1 MGKNLADVEYKMRMT
16 QDLKDKIVESAKEH
30 NRSMNADIVARLEKS
45 FESEINATETF
56 EFEAMKRIHKK
67 QADELKALG
76 EYLQD
81 ARETRMLLIEFMNRN
96 FDDLP
101 INLQSN
107 FAKLVLEAAKSGES
121 APFDKKLEL
130 MLKNILQ
137 DTIDRLEKYSEFG
150 TW

>member
-45 FESEINATETF
+45 FEPEINATETF
-56 EFEAMKRIHKK
+56 EFEAMKRIHK
-67 QADELKALG
+67 QQIEELKALG
-76 EYLQD
+76 DHLKD
-81 ARETRMLLIEFMNRN
+81 VRETRMLLIEFMNSN
-96 FDDLP
+96 FDNLP
-101 INLQSN
+101 IGLQSN

-121 APFDKKLEL
+121 APFDKNIEL

-137 DTIDRLEKYSEFG
+137 DTIERLKKYSEYG

>member
-1 MGKNLADVEYKMRMT
+1 MSKHLGVEYKVRMS
-16 QDLKDKIVESAKEH
+16 QELKDKISESAKEL
-30 NRSMNADIVARLEKS
+30 NRSMNSDIVARLEKS
-45 FESEINATETF
+45 FEPEINATETF
-56 EFEAMKRIHKK
+56 EFESMKRIHKK
-67 QADELKALG
+67 QAEELKALG

-96 FDDLP
+96 FKDLP
-101 INLQSN
+101 TGLQSN

-121 APFDKKLEL
+121 APFDKSLEL

>member
-1 MGKNLADVEYKMRMT
+1 MGKHLGVAYNLRLPQE
-16 QDLKDKIVESAKEH
+16 LKDKIAESAKEL

-45 FESEINATETF
+45 FELEISVSESF
-56 EFEAMKRIHKK
+56 EFESMKRIHKK
-67 QADELKALG
+67 QAEELKALG

-101 INLQSN
+101 IGLQSN
-107 FAKLVLEAAKSGES
+107 FAKLVLEVAKSDKS
-121 APFDKKLEL
+121 APFDKRLEL
-130 MLKNILQ
+130 MLKHILQ
-137 DTIDRLEKYSEFG
+137 DTIDRLEKYNEYG

>member
-1 MGKNLADVEYKMRMT
+1 MGKHLGVAYNLRLPQE
-16 QDLKDKIVESAKEH
+16 LKDKIAASAKEL

-45 FESEINATETF
+45 FEPEINTTETF
-56 EFEAMKRIHKK
+56 EFEAMKRIHKR
-67 QADELKALG
+67 QAEELKDLK

-96 FDDLP
+96 FDNLP
-101 INLQSN
+101 IGLQSH
-107 FAKLVLEAAKSGES
+107 FAKLVLEAAKSSES
-121 APFDKKLEL
+121 APFDKRLEL

-137 DTIDRLEKYSEFG
+137 DTINRLEKYSKYG

>member
-1 MGKNLADVEYKMRMT
+1 MSKHLGVEYKVRMP
-16 QDLKDKIVESAKEH
+16 QELKDKIAASAKEL

-45 FESEINATETF
+45 FDLEISVSESF
-56 EFEAMKRIHKK
+56 EFESMKRIHKK
-67 QADELKALG
+67 QAEELKALG

-101 INLQSN
+101 IGLQSN
-107 FAKLVLEAAKSGES
+107 FAKLVLEAAKSDES
-121 APFDKKLEL
+121 APFDKRLEL
-130 MLKNILQ
+130 MLKHILQ
-137 DTIDRLEKYSEFG
+137 DTIDRLEKYSEYG

>member
-1 MGKNLADVEYKMRMT
+1 MSKHLGVEYKVRMP
-16 QDLKDKIVESAKEH
+16 QELKDKIAESAKEL
-30 NRSMNADIVARLEKS
+30 NRSINADIVARLEKS
-45 FESEINATETF
+45 FEHEINATETF

-67 QADELKALG
+67 QAEELKALG

-101 INLQSN
+101 ISLQSN

-121 APFDKKLEL
+121 APFDKNLEL

>member
-1 MGKNLADVEYKMRMT
+1 MSKHLGVEYKVRMP
-16 QDLKDKIVESAKEH
+16 QELKDKIAESAKEL

-45 FESEINATETF
+45 FEPEVNATETF

-67 QADELKALG
+67 QAEELKALG

-96 FDDLP
+96 FDNLP
-101 INLQSN
+101 ISLQSN

>member
-1 MGKNLADVEYKMRMT
+1 MGKHLGVAYNLRLPQE
-16 QDLKDKIVESAKEH
+16 LKDKIAESAKEL

-67 QADELKALG
+67 QAEELKALG

-101 INLQSN
+101 ISLQSN
-107 FAKLVLEAAKSGES
+107 FAKLVLEAAKSDES